1 MAAPLEARTRQQTRE
16 LSTLVEKCLSAIQL
30 IKAYT
35 WERAQMDALT
45 ACAAVYRRWHSRW
58 TLVLGVR
65 LGAGQIVAAL
75 GVAGLAVFW
84 ALLARDG
91 IATLVLDR
99 PF

>member
-1 MAAPLEARTRQQTRE
+1 M
-16 LSTLVEKCLSAIQL
+16 EKCLSAIQL

-65 LGAGQIVAAL
+65 LGRAA
-75 GVAGLAVFW
+75 AVSHLTF
-84 ALLARDG
+84 LQG
-91 IATLVLDR
+91 
-99 PF
+99 FG